1 MGHCQAFLWIGN
13 GIYKHIRKKQRKDR
27 RDGEGAGEKRFQPG
41 ALDFPGDCA
50 GDTSK
55 KGGRM
60 RNTGLRVGKVSSI
73 DYETGMMQ
81 VVYPD
86 KNNEV
91 TARMPYAN
99 FNDEYHMPKI
109 GERVLV
115 GHMSNGSSRG
125 VVLCTMWNK
134 KNMPEE
140 SGEGIY
146 RKELSKKRGAAYT
159 RFDDG
164 SGEYMVK
171 APAIQIYGVD
181 RTVLEGSE
189 VGIAANIRTNFESP
203 EHTAIL
209 GAVHIAG
216 LEGTDILVSI
226 EGNVKIEMPLSFLE
240 AVLERIKMEA
250 KESVEISAKEMKL
263 KTEESIGMEAAD
275 NIRIEDGKFATT
287 LSEIMERLEAL
298 DGNRSARK

>member
-1 MGHCQAFLWIGN
+1 M
-13 GIYKHIRKKQRKDR
+13 K
-27 RDGEGAGEKRFQPG
+27 
-41 ALDFPGDCA
+41 
-50 GDTSK
+50 
-55 KGGRM
+55 
-60 RNTGLRVGKVSSI
+60 NTGLRVGKVSSI
-73 DYETGMMQ
+73 DYENGMMQ

-91 TARMPYAN
+91 TAKMPYAN
-99 FNDEYHMPKI
+99 FNDEYRMPKI
-109 GERVLV
+109 GEMVLV

-134 KNMPEE
+134 NNMPEE

-181 RTVLEGSE
+181 RTALEGPE

-203 EHTAIL
+203 EHTAVL

-216 LEGTDILVSI
+216 MEGTEISVSV
-226 EGNVKIEMPLSFLE
+226 EGNVKVEMPMSYLKAILAGIKLE
-240 AVLERIKMEA
+240 TE
-250 KESVEISAKEMKL
+250 ESVEINAGDALEVKAEEMRVRTTGSAEV
-263 KTEESIGMEAAD
+263 EAKG
-275 NIRIEDGKFATT
+275 NIRIEDGKFSTT